1 MSSETV
7 TSMLRLRP
15 RLAPRAPSPAPRH
28 KAAPAASGGRGAAV
42 APARARETKAG
53 REPTFRSFGG
63 PAASPGLGKG
73 EGPQLG
79 EEQCGR
85 RPRPSVARVP
95 GEPPRGDRTGAGA
108 RARLLAEKG
117 GAAARTCARG
127 GRAGASAR
135 RSQQPARGVRAV
147 RAHAERSL
155 ECSGPQHVARPY
167 ARAPAPRPKHR
178 CGPSART
185 LPHPGLC
192 CAPRPGAPYPRGIT
206 PAAARW
212 GHGGHRPET
221 AGPGQV
227 QP

>member
-108 RARLLAEKG
+108 RARMLAEKG

-127 GRAGASAR
+127 GKGGGVRAALAAASTWGEGRARPRRAQLGVLGA
-135 RSQQPARGVRAV
+135 PARGAALRA
-147 RAHAERSL
+147 
-155 ECSGPQHVARPY
+155 CARP
-167 ARAPAPRPKHR
+167 
-178 CGPSART
+178 
-185 LPHPGLC
+185 
-192 CAPRPGAPYPRGIT
+192 
-206 PAAARW
+206 
-212 GHGGHRPET
+212 
-221 AGPGQV
+221 
-227 QP
+227 